1 MEDCLFCKIASGD
14 GKAEKLYEDGK
25 TLAFLDIFP
34 ASQGHSL
41 VIPKKHYR
49 TLTDMS
55 PGDLAAT
62 IKTVQKIGKA
72 VAKAMNAGGFN
83 VVQSNERAA
92 GQVVFHVHFHVIPRK
107 EGDKLSFSWPHLREK
122 DIDLPKSREMIKKYI
137 Q

>member
-1 MEDCLFCKIASGD
+1 MDECVFCKIIS
-14 GKAEKLYEDGK
+14 GKASTEKLYEDGK

-34 ASQGHSL
+34 ASKGHSL

-49 TLTDMS
+49 TLSDMNEE
-55 PGDLAAT
+55 DLAAT

-72 VAKAMNAGGFN
+72 VAKAMNADGFN

-92 GQVVFHVHFHVIPRK
+92 GQVIFHVHFHVIPRK

-122 DIDLPKSREMIKKYI
+122 DIELPKWREIIKREL
-137 Q
+137 

>member
-1 MEDCLFCKIASGD
+1 MEDCIFCKIIA
-14 GKAEKLYEDGK
+14 GKASAEKIYEDES

-41 VIPKKHYR
+41 VIPKKHCR
-49 TLTDMS
+49 TLSDMAAD
-55 PGDLAAT
+55 DLSAT

-72 VAKAMNAGGFN
+72 VAKAMDADGFN
-83 VVQSNERAA
+83 IVQSNERAA

-122 DIDLPKSREMIKKYI
+122 DIELPKWRERIKKEL
-137 Q
+137 

>member
-1 MEDCLFCKIASGD
+1 MEDCIFCKIIA
-14 GKAEKLYEDGK
+14 GKASAEKIYEDES

-49 TLTDMS
+49 ALSDMAAD
-55 PGDLAAT
+55 DLSAT

-72 VAKAMNAGGFN
+72 VAKAMGADGFN
-83 VVQSNERAA
+83 IVQSNERAA
-92 GQVVFHVHFHVIPRK
+92 GQVIFHVHFHVIPRK

-122 DIDLPKSREMIKKYI
+122 DIELPKWKELIKKEL
-137 Q
+137 

>member
-1 MEDCLFCKIASGD
+1 MEDCIFCKIATGD
-14 GKAEKLYEDGK
+14 GKAEKIFEDEK
-25 TLAFLDIFP
+25 TFAFLDIFP

-49 TLTDMS
+49 TLSEMS
-55 PGDLAAT
+55 PEDLAAT
-62 IKTVQKIGKA
+62 IRTVQKIGKA
-72 VAKAMNAGGFN
+72 VSKAMNADGFN

-122 DIDLPKSREMIKKYI
+122 DIDLPKSAGMIRKEL
-137 Q
+137 

>member
-1 MEDCLFCKIASGD
+1 MEDCIFCRIASGN
-14 GKAEKLYEDGK
+14 GKAEKIYEDDK
-25 TLAFLDIFP
+25 TVSFLDIFP

-49 TLTDMS
+49 TLSDMS
-55 PGDLAAT
+55 AEDLAAT

-72 VAKAMNAGGFN
+72 VAKAMDADGFN

-107 EGDKLSFSWPHLREK
+107 EGDKLSFSWPHLREN
-122 DIDLPKSREMIKKYI
+122 DIELPKWREMIRKEL
-137 Q
+137 

>member
-1 MEDCLFCKIASGD
+1 MEDCIFCKIIS
-14 GKAEKLYEDGK
+14 GKASTEKLFEDDK
-25 TLAFLDIFP
+25 TFAFLDIFP
-34 ASQGHSL
+34 ASQGHTL

-49 TLTDMS
+49 TLSEMGSD
-55 PGDLAAT
+55 DLSAT

-72 VAKAMNAGGFN
+72 VSKAMGADGFN

-122 DIDLPKSREMIKKYI
+122 DIELPKWAGMIKKEL
-137 Q
+137 

>member
-1 MEDCLFCKIASGD
+1 MEDCIFCKIVSGN
-14 GKAEKLYEDGK
+14 GKAEKLYEDEK
-25 TLAFLDIFP
+25 TVSFLDIFP

-49 TLTDMS
+49 TLNDMS
-55 PGDLAAT
+55 MEDLAAT

-72 VAKAMNAGGFN
+72 VSKAMNADGFN

-122 DIDLPKSREMIKKYI
+122 DIDLPKSRDLIKKHL
-137 Q
+137 